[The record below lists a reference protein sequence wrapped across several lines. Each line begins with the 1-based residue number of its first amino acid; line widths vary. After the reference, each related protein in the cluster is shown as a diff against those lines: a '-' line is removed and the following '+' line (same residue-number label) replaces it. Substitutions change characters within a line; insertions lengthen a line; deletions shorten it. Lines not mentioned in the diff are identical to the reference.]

1 MSRVSPEKLLLVGKV
16 IRPHGLGG
24 LLRIYSYAQS
34 VETFLKADSIF
45 LKLDPE
51 EFQEYR
57 VVSIKT
63 HRNVHLLKL
72 EGLDSLEDAEMC
84 RGAEILIKKDSLVRN
99 DEEEYFWFELIGL
112 EVFLENGSYI
122 GVLSNILDTGSNDI
136 YIVRE
141 GKKEI
146 LIPAVYDVIKK
157 IDLENGK
164 MLVADMEGL
173 FDLNE
178 V

>member
-1 MSRVSPEKLLLVGKV
+1 MSPVSPENLLLVGKV
-16 IRPHGLGG
+16 MRPHGLGG
-24 LLRIYSYAQS
+24 LLRIYSYAQA

-51 EFQEYR
+51 EFREHS
-57 VVSIKT
+57 VVSLKT
-63 HRNVHLLKL
+63 HRNAHLLKL

-84 RGAEILIKKDSLVRN
+84 RGAEILIRKDSLDPK
-99 DEEEYFWFELIGL
+99 DEEEYFWFELMGL
-112 EVFLENGSYI
+112 EVYLENGRYM
-122 GVLSNILDTGSNDI
+122 GVLKDILNTGSNDI
-136 YIVRE
+136 YIVRK

-146 LIPAVYDVIKK
+146 LIPALYDVIKK
-157 IDLENGK
+157 IDLESSK
-164 MLVADMEGL
+164 MIVVDMEGL